1 MPSHEARRYGSLRA
15 HSFGLRAMSGVLLA
29 FFLLPLFIPFFN
41 SGSESNLPP
50 CCRRDG
56 KHHCAMFARF
66 RQPAL
71 SASSGPIVRAVMPSC
86 PYRSRLLMP
95 FVSRVLLALPAPVFS
110 VPCVSHSVPGLE
122 AILLARISEFRSHR
136 KRGPP
141 SFLAWKTLSAREGC
155 LLQFPAVPLC
165 PMCAGI

>member
-1 MPSHEARRYGSLRA
+1 
-15 HSFGLRAMSGVLLA
+15 MSGVLLA

-56 KHHCAMFARF
+56 KHHCAMFARY

-71 SASSGPIVRAVMPSC
+71 SASSGPIVRAVMASC

-95 FVSRVLLALPAPVFS
+95 FVSRVLFVPSSRVFS
-110 VPCVSHSVPGLE
+110 VPGVSYPALGLE
-122 AILLARISEFRSHR
+122 TILLARISEFRSHR

-141 SFLAWKTLSAREGC
+141 SLLA
-155 LLQFPAVPLC
+155 
-165 PMCAGI
+165 